1 VQGAYPVAEKIP
13 AHLELAKEFGVAPFT
28 VRQVLAHLER
38 EGLVSVEQGR
48 GTFVR
53 AVPDGAGAGDASIT
67 GQGTDGRD
75 HDGGR
80 RSDRALSRLEA
91 LQEISSALSPALTQE
106 TVARLIT
113 EKAVGVAGASA
124 GTVLLL
130 NATGTMLEQL
140 CAIGYSSDVI
150 DRYEKISVTDSLPVA
165 EAVQTGEVVWIESKD
180 AWRRIYKGRHDELGS
195 SSEAI
200 VAIPLII
207 EHTTIGGL
215 VLRFTQ
221 KKKLEEDERSFLVAL
236 SQQCALAIDRARL
249 FESKSRLAAI
259 VESSDDAITAVSTD
273 QVITAWNRGAERVFG
288 YSAQEAIGNSLA
300 LIVPPDKKEE
310 REELAARIG
319 RGETVGRFE
328 TIRVRKG
335 GERFHCAL
343 TISPVFD
350 SSGQLVGSS
359 TVAQDIS
366 DLKRYADEQDRE
378 RRRLGAIIQLQTDI
392 AQAGFD
398 RERVMQVAV
407 DGLRALTGAE
417 RAGISQVEGTDIVY
431 RVRSG
436 PLPATTRAPVKGS
449 LSEASLN
456 SGKML
461 ITLSHDDPGVAQVPA
476 TERPGSLIIAPL
488 RVSSVVDR
496 VAIVASEREGAFTER
511 DVRTLQLVSGL
522 VGSALEHANE
532 YESNRLLL
540 VERSSALEAVTES
553 QRRLEESEAR
563 YRGMIQNASVGVAL
577 SSVDGRY
584 LEVNA
589 AYEEMVGY
597 RAEEL
602 RGLTFMDLTH
612 PDDLE
617 DDLTLFAE
625 VVAGTRDSYQMEKRY
640 ICKSGDVIW
649 VRISISVVRDAEG
662 KVLYDLGVVENIT
675 SRKEAEGA
683 LIRQSLYDVLTGL
696 PNRSLLVD
704 RVRQAMLTSRRDDSA
719 FALLFC
725 DIDNFRTVNDSF
737 GHEFADAILI
747 EAGKRLEQSLR
758 ETDTVARLGGDE
770 FAVLLVGTAEMGA
783 SLAAEKIVQAL
794 TRPFEIQG
802 QVLELGTHVGIV
814 LYPGHGE
821 DVASLLR
828 RADVAMYAARQRHFD
843 YVLYSTEH
851 EEAGGARLMLAAEL
865 RRGIEAGDL
874 VLHYQP
880 QVNLQ
885 TGGVSCVE
893 ALVRWQHPERGLVPP
908 DQFIALAEQSGL
920 IRLLSLWVVGEAL
933 RQCGVWRDEGRPV
946 RVTVNLSPYSL
957 RDEHIASEILEM
969 VRASGVEPSL
979 FGVELT
985 ESAVMEN
992 RDLAHRLLSQ
1002 LRDAGVRV
1010 SIDDFGTGYSSLAY
1024 LKQLPA
1030 DEIKIDGSF
1039 IREIEPGSDDLHI
1052 VRTIVEL
1059 GHSLGLEVVAEGVES
1074 HEIAE
1079 LLAAMRCDFA
1089 QGYYK
1094 SRPRSAKD
1102 IVSLLEQ
1109 GARHPSLER
1118 PTTGSK
1124 VRR

>member
-1 VQGAYPVAEKIP
+1 
-13 AHLELAKEFGVAPFT
+13 
-28 VRQVLAHLER
+28 VRE
-38 EGLVSVEQGR
+38 
-48 GTFVR
+48 
-53 AVPDGAGAGDASIT
+53 VPDGAASHDAPMASERTGRVGDAAIS
-67 GQGTDGRD
+67 
-75 HDGGR
+75 HA
-80 RSDRALSRLEA
+80 DRALTRLEA
-91 LQEISSALSPALTQE
+91 LQELSSALSPALTQE
-106 TVARLIT
+106 GVARLIT
-113 EKAVGVAGASA
+113 EKAIVVAGASA

-130 NATGTMLEQL
+130 SSTGKMLEQL
-140 CAIGYSSDVI
+140 CAIGYAGDVI
-150 DRYEKISVTDSLPVA
+150 GRYEKVSVTDSLPVA
-165 EAVQTGEVVWIESKD
+165 EAVQSGEVVWIESRE
-180 AWRRIYKGRHDELGS
+180 AWRRIYKGRHHDLGS

-200 VAIPLII
+200 VAIPLIT
-207 EHTTIGGL
+207 EDATIGGM
-215 VLRFTQ
+215 VLRFEQ
-221 KKKLEEDERSFLVAL
+221 EKRLEEDERSFLVAL
-236 SQQCALAIDRARL
+236 AQQCALAIDRARL

-259 VESSDDAITAVSTD
+259 VESSDDAITAIAPD
-273 QVITAWNRGAERVFG
+273 QTIISWNRGAERVFG
-288 YSAQEAIGNSLA
+288 FSAEEAIGNSLSI
-300 LIVPPDKKEE
+300 IVPPDKQEE
-310 REELAARIG
+310 RDDLAARVA
-319 RGETVGRFE
+319 RGETIVRFE
-328 TIRVRKG
+328 TIRARKG
-335 GERFHCAL
+335 GERFPCAL

-350 SSGQLVGSS
+350 SGGRLVGSS

-366 DLKRYADEQDRE
+366 DLKRYDEEQERE
-378 RRRLGAIIQLQTDI
+378 RQRLGAIIQLQTDI
-392 AQAGFD
+392 AEAGFD

-407 DGLRALTGAE
+407 DGLRELTGAE
-417 RAGISQVEGTDIVY
+417 RAGISQVEGSDIVY
-431 RVRSG
+431 HATSG
-436 PLPATTRAPVKGS
+436 PLPATTRVPVKGS
-449 LSEASLN
+449 LSEASLK

-461 ITLSHDDPGVAQVPA
+461 IALSRSDPDVAHLA
-476 TERPGSLIIAPL
+476 DRERPGSLIIAPI
-488 RVSSVVDR
+488 RVSNLVDR
-496 VAIVASEREGAFTER
+496 VLIVASEREGAFSDR

-540 VERSSALEAVTES
+540 VERSSALEALTES

-577 SSVDGRY
+577 NSTDGRY

-597 RAEEL
+597 NLEEL
-602 RGLTFMDLTH
+602 RGMTFMDLTH
-612 PDDLE
+612 PEDLE
-617 DDLTLFAE
+617 EDLGLFAE
-625 VVAGTRDSYQMEKRY
+625 VVAGNRDSYQMEKRY
-640 ICKSGDVIW
+640 ICKNCDIIW
-649 VRISISVVRDAEG
+649 VRISISVVRDAQG

-683 LIRQSLYDVLTGL
+683 LLRQSLYDALTGL

-704 RVRQAMLTSRRDDSA
+704 RVRQAMLTSRRDDTT
-719 FALLFC
+719 FAVLFC
-725 DIDNFRTVNDSF
+725 DIDNFRTVNESF
-737 GHEFADAILI
+737 GHEFADAILV
-747 EAGKRLEQSLR
+747 EAGQRLGHSLR

-770 FAVLLVGTAEMGA
+770 FAILLPGTAEMGA
-783 SLAAEKIVQAL
+783 SLAADKIVRAL

-802 QVLELGTHVGIV
+802 QSLELGTHIGIV

-843 YVLYSTEH
+843 YVLYSTEQ

-880 QVNLQ
+880 QVDLKS
-885 TGGVSCVE
+885 GGVSGLE
-893 ALVRWQHPERGLVPP
+893 ALVRWQHPERGLIPP

-920 IRLLSLWVVGEAL
+920 IRLLTLWVVGEAL
-933 RQCGVWRDEGRPV
+933 RQCGVWRDQGCPV

-957 RDEHIASEILEM
+957 RDEHIASEILNM
-969 VRASGVEPSL
+969 IRASGVEPAL
-979 FGVELT
+979 FGIELT

-1059 GHSLGLEVVAEGVES
+1059 GHSLGLQVVAEGVES
-1074 HEIAE
+1074 NGIAQ

-1089 QGYYK
+1089 QGFYK
-1094 SRPRSAKD
+1094 SRPKAASE
-1102 IVSLLEQ
+1102 IVALL
-1109 GARHPSLER
+1109 
-1118 PTTGSK
+1118 
-1124 VRR
+1124 